1 MPQRTDTDLG
11 DAGQVRP
18 LLTGRDAI
26 ATRVKNHKGVI
37 SNRST
42 LMVVW
47 VSQLIHLENGG
58 TTLDMHRTAEQY
70 E

>member
-1 MPQRTDTDLG
+1 MPQRADTDLG

-18 LLTGRDAI
+18 LPTGRDAI

-37 SNRST
+37 SNRSAF
-42 LMVVW
+42 MVVL
-47 VSQLIHLENGG
+47 VSQPIHLENEGA
-58 TTLDMHRTAEQY
+58 TLAMHRTAEQY